1 MQSEDEY
8 LVMRSIAKI
17 IGLTSHQL
25 GKHLQ
30 DAGLRDSSG
39 DPTNE
44 ARANGWIMP
53 YRLDCGLTAYKWN
66 REKVL
71 LWWKNQAS
79 PKQQVAEKSDPH
91 PV

>member
-8 LVMRSIAKI
+8 VVMRWIAKT

-25 GKHLQ
+25 GQRLQ
-30 DAGLRDSSG
+30 DAGLRDRSG
-39 DPTNE
+39 DPTTE
-44 ARANGWIMP
+44 ARTNGWVMP

-66 REKVL
+66 RDKVL

-79 PKQQVAEKSDPH
+79 PKQQVAERSDPH